1 MNPSQTLRKVILLK
15 GVNTN
20 DDGVTRFGFS
30 LGVCCL
36 PWLVEIS
43 GRWIIRRIL
52 MFLEFRFTASLIL
65 RHRTKVIAVGSGTR
79 F

>member
-1 MNPSQTLRKVILLK
+1 MSPSQTVRKVILLK

-20 DDGVTRFGFS
+20 DVGVTCFVFYR
-30 LGVCCL
+30 GVCGL
-36 PWLVEIS
+36 SRLVEIP
-43 GRWIIRRIL
+43 GRWIIWQIL

-65 RHRTKVIAVGSGTR
+65 RYRTKVITVGSGTR